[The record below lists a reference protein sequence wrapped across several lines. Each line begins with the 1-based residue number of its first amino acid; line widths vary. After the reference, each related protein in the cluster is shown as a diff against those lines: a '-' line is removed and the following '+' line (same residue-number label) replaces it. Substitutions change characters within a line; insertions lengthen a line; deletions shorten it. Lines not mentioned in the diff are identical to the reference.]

1 MELME
6 GLKAVIFDM
15 DGVIIDSE
23 KFWKQAESEVFTSL
37 GVNVLEEFTPLTRS
51 MTTQEV
57 TQFWYEKFPWSDLTH
72 QAVEEQVVQR
82 VIELIK
88 TENCEMKG
96 ITTFIES
103 LCKSGF
109 KIGLATNSPSLIIPV
124 VLNKLG
130 IAHHFNA
137 VTSADEVPRG
147 KPDPAVYEL
156 TASKLQVDPTLCIA
170 IEDSSSG
177 ILAAKSAGMKA
188 AAYIVK
194 NTFVHEADFVMNAF
208 NDENRSQLTNIFN

>member
-1 MELME
+1 MGLMDQ
-6 GLKAVIFDM
+6 LKAVIFDM
-15 DGVIIDSE
+15 DGVLIDSE
-23 KFWKQAESEVFTSL
+23 QFWKQAESEVFTSL
-37 GVNVLEEFTPLTRS
+37 GVNLLDEFTSLTQS
-51 MTTQEV
+51 MTTREV
-57 TQFWYEKFPWSDLTH
+57 TRFWYERSPWSGLTL

-96 ITTFIES
+96 IKAFIES
-103 LCKSGF
+103 LLGSGL
-109 KIGLATNSPSLIIPV
+109 KIGLATNSPSVIIPV

-130 IAHHFNA
+130 IAHYFNA

-156 TASKLQVDPTLCIA
+156 TANKLQVDPTLCIA

-177 ILAAKSAGMKA
+177 IIAAKSAGMKA
-188 AAYIVK
+188 AAYIMK
-194 NTFVHEADFVMNAF
+194 NAFVYEADFIMNAF